1 MLGFIKESSSTDF
14 IYEIEFLIISNT
26 FYQVVNYCVPGYFIF
41 QNFKVE
47 NCFVNIHLCVYVCVC
62 EREKRGRG
70 WKRVREDRGAR
81 KREEVKKQP
90 NIYYLKIN
98 QLFKVMAIVINSEI
112 KASMHT
118 LNILFQIDCIIV
130 CFNKLS
136 KNVSSIHCTYTSR
149 IPLYP

>member
-1 MLGFIKESSSTDF
+1 M
-14 IYEIEFLIISNT
+14 
-26 FYQVVNYCVPGYFIF
+26 
-41 QNFKVE
+41 
-47 NCFVNIHLCVYVCVC
+47 
-62 EREKRGRG
+62 
-70 WKRVREDRGAR
+70 REDRGAR

-136 KNVSSIHCTYTSR
+136 KNVSSIT
-149 IPLYP
+149 LYIY